1 MTLDVRHL
9 GGAQLGD
16 TDGGHLVAESMQR
29 VQNIFPHISGMSVG
43 MAGRLSSAGGFYMW
57 PFQHGALKWSNL
69 LHGSSELPEG
79 VPRECSSIRAE
90 IAQPL

>member
-1 MTLDVRHL
+1 M

-16 TDGGHLVAESMQR
+16 TDGGHLVAESVQR
-29 VQNIFPHISGMSVG
+29 VQNSFPHISGMSVG
-43 MAGRLSSAGGFYMW
+43 TAGRLSSAGRFYTW
-57 PFQHGALKWSNL
+57 PFQHGALKWSNF